1 MPLSRYKAVFF
12 DVGGTLLKVHPSVGE
27 VYAREAVE
35 YGFKGSGEELD
46 IEFRRQWKEMGGIE
60 SLDGQ
65 SGPELEKQF
74 WRDLVFKVFE
84 PHGGLESFDDYFE
97 RVYDLFTEKES
108 WRIFEDVAAS
118 KIFEKLKERG
128 VVLGIISNWD
138 SRLPKT
144 LENLGLK
151 DHFDFILASTVVG
164 SAKPNR
170 KIFDEAL
177 RLSGVSAHEACH
189 IGDELPTDIAG
200 AQDSGIDAIWID
212 RKNRQEKAK
221 VPTIRSFMELV

>member
-1 MPLSRYKAVFF
+1 MPLSKYKAVFF

-35 YGFKGSGEELD
+35 YGFKGSGEVLD
-46 IEFRRQWKEMGGIE
+46 KEFRRQWKEMGGIE

-65 SGPELEKQF
+65 SGFEVEKQF

-84 PHGGLESFDDYFE
+84 PQGGLESFDAYFE
-97 RVYDLFTEKES
+97 RVYDLFTKKES
-108 WRIFEDVAAS
+108 WRIFDDVAAS

-128 VVLGIISNWD
+128 VALGIISNWD

-189 IGDELPTDIAG
+189 IGDEIPTDIAG

-212 RKNRQEKAK
+212 RRNRLEQTQ
-221 VPTIRSFMELV
+221 VSTIRSFMELV